1 MQKQNGEIHPRSGYP
16 MFSHQACF
24 IDFSNY
30 EGNQNV
36 RIVRQK
42 GQIYKAKVLK
52 GLTDV
57 PASWG
62 VPDTNFISTE
72 IDMSRY
78 EIKGSMGLQ
87 VNNATRMFMLKCAL

>member
-1 MQKQNGEIHPRSGYP
+1 MIHPRSGYP
-16 MFSHQACF
+16 LYSHQACF

-30 EGNQNV
+30 EGSQNV
-36 RIVRQK
+36 RMVRQK

-62 VPDTNFISTE
+62 VPDSNYIATE
-72 IDMSRY
+72 VDMSRF
-78 EIKGSMGLQ
+78 EVKTSFGLQ
-87 VNNATRMFMLKCAL
+87 INNSNRMFMLECAL